1 MRPINDELLN
11 NYLDNELSE
20 DDKVFVLNAINNSFE
35 IKKRYEALLKAHSL
49 LKSMQPESPSIDF
62 SKFVIQKISKRGI
75 IEIQQKK
82 FLYSI
87 LSLFGIIIL
96 GIVGYV
102 FGEIISSTQPGTLS
116 ETITTYSN
124 IIGNYF
130 SSFFGKKN
138 LSIFGSVL
146 SLIMLI
152 SGYFL
157 YDYQKRSK
165 KNFSH

>member
-1 MRPINDELLN
+1 MNNINDELLN
-11 NYLDNELSE
+11 KYLDNELRE
-20 DDKVFVLNAINNSFE
+20 EEKVFVLNAINNSSE
-35 IKKRYEALLKAHSL
+35 IQKRFEALLKVHSL
-49 LKSMQPESPSIDF
+49 LKSLPPESASTNF
-62 SKFVIQKISKRGI
+62 SKLVMQKISRRGI

-82 FLYSI
+82 FLYSV

-102 FGEIISSTQPGTLS
+102 FYEIVSSIQQSNSSEAIS
-116 ETITTYSN
+116 TYSN
-124 IIGNYF
+124 TIGNYF

-146 SLIMLI
+146 SFIMLI

-157 YDYQKRSK
+157 YDYQKKSK